1 MSYTFEMNNERRDAH
16 FVSGKVNGQSAV
28 VEIFSAM
35 AAGKDLSPYGKK
47 ADVAANYI
55 KELNQKAAA
64 GDMTAVSELN
74 EIRRFAIEPIL
85 MKEIKLLGI
94 FGSYKNIGYDES
106 CEIEIPEY
114 VNVNASI
121 QAHGQ
126 DVTYPVLRKRRTPV
140 ATVTISGGYSCDYR
154 KAALGDMSD
163 ENEMMD
169 QVRVQ
174 IRNKAAKYVIET
186 VFNAIKNATGV
197 KYFTEDAGLTKT
209 NVDQVINK
217 VRRWGKPTITGDYAL
232 VSQFNGFAGF
242 DGKTPAVTGISES
255 VMKEI
260 HDNGLIG
267 MYNGAIISEMPNAYD
282 LTRMNKEGDNFAT
295 MLPAGLGFVIPTGGD
310 SPIHTI
316 SRGGLTS
323 FSGHDVTSGAILT
336 RMDWEFGCLVV
347 PGQEYKIGMIHDTN
361 LDELT
366 V

>member
-47 ADVAANYI
+47 ADVAANYNN
-55 KELNQKAAA
+55 ELNQKAIA
-64 GDMTAVSELN
+64 GDQVSISELN
-74 EIRRFAIEPIL
+74 ELRRLSMEPVL
-85 MKEIKLLGI
+85 LKEIKLLGI
-94 FGSYKNIGYDES
+94 FGSYKNIGYNES

-114 VNVNASI
+114 VNVNANI
-121 QAHGQ
+121 QAPGQ
-126 DVTYPVLRKRRTPV
+126 DVTYPVFRKRRVPV
-140 ATVTISGGYSCDYR
+140 ATITISGGHSVDYR

-163 ENEMMD
+163 ENEMME
-169 QVRVQ
+169 QVRIQ
-174 IRNKAAKYVIET
+174 IRNKAAKYVVET

-197 KYFTEDAGLTKT
+197 KYFVEDAGLTKT
-209 NVDQVINK
+209 NVDKVLSN
-217 VRRWGKPTITGDYAL
+217 VRRFGKPTITGDYAL
-232 VSQFNGFAGF
+232 VSQLNSFAGF
-242 DGKTPAVTGISES
+242 DGKTPAVTGISEA

-260 HDNGLIG
+260 HDTGLMG

-282 LTRMNKEGDNFAT
+282 LTRMNKEGNNFAT
-295 MLPAGLGFVIPTGGD
+295 MLPAGLGFVMPSGGK

-323 FSGHDVTSGAILT
+323 FTGNDATSGQILS
-336 RMDWEFGCLVV
+336 RFDFEMGCLVE
-347 PGQEYKIGMIHDTN
+347 PGHEYMIGMIHDTN
-361 LDELT
+361 LDDLT